1 MIRELPIARARE
13 ELTSLPERLAT
24 EETALAVT
32 RRGRPV
38 LAIMTWEMY
47 ESLVETLEVLGD
59 PDLTEALRT
68 AVSQAD
74 DGQVVEWAEVRGE
87 FLT

>member
-1 MIRELPIARARE
+1 MIREIPIARARE

-24 EETALAVT
+24 EETAVAVT

-38 LAIMTWEMY
+38 LAIMTWDLY

-59 PDLTEALRT
+59 PELLSDLRV
-68 AVSQAD
+68 AVAQAD
-74 DGQVVEWAEVRGE
+74 EGQTVDWARARGE
-87 FLT
+87 FLG